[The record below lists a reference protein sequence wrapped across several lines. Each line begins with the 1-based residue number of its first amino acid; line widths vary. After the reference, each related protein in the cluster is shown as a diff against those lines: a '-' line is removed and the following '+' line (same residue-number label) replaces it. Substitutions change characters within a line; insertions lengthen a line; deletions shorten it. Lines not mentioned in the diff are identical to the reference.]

1 MAEDAW
7 KRLAFKFSNLQ
18 TLGTPTN
25 NFANLV
31 DDRRIY
37 NMSPR
42 RFNFYMQVLESI
54 MNPNPEV
61 LTTVV
66 KVENLTRQ
74 QRERLKS
81 NLDEVRKFV
90 GVMGDKTDI
99 QEFRNKLNA
108 KLADNVVTSQYRADK
123 EISQL
128 GVATTVLQAAN
139 RFKAAPLQ
147 KKSTSVEEPKT
158 VGGGAPIEYSDLKK
172 QLDELRLN
180 VTQPKDK
187 DGKPETVSPATN
199 LSKIFKDIGTEPDPS
214 KETELKNQA
223 IAKLYDEPY
232 FSPNNEAVHW
242 SDRAIFIAI
251 TYIVRSVA
259 LFMVEW
265 GLFSN
270 YITTFQGAFAM
281 YFGMYIIV
289 FLLLV
294 YLTNSRRDDRI
305 FKLAFFYMNT
315 LTSDGKGFLRV
326 ALHLIVITM
335 LLPIPVVVKEY
346 REFTQPEILT
356 FTEKTQILNGVDK
369 FTLYSWLLTSVIAL
383 NV

>member
-25 NFANLV
+25 NFANLM

-37 NMSPR
+37 NMYPR

-61 LTTVV
+61 LTSVV

-74 QRERLKS
+74 QRERLQN
-81 NLDEVRKFV
+81 NLNEVRKFV
-90 GVMGDKTDI
+90 GVVEDKDVDK
-99 QEFRNKLNA
+99 FKKKLNA
-108 KLADNVVTSQYRADK
+108 RLADNVVTSQYKVEK
-123 EISQL
+123 E
-128 GVATTVLQAAN
+128 
-139 RFKAAPLQ
+139 
-147 KKSTSVEEPKT
+147 
-158 VGGGAPIEYSDLKK
+158 GGAYSDLKK
-172 QLDELRLN
+172 QLDILRQN
-180 VTQPKDK
+180 VTQQKDK
-187 DGKPETVSPATN
+187 DGKPETVSPDN
-199 LSKIFKDIGTEPDPS
+199 LSKIFEDIGKKSDPS
-214 KETELKNQA
+214 KETELKDKA

-326 ALHLIVITM
+326 ALHLIVIAM

-346 REFTQPEILT
+346 REFTQPEILN